1 MSQVMGMDE
10 LLRNLNTLPEK
21 VQKRVLVGAV
31 RAAAKPIVQEA
42 KSLVPVKYGS
52 LKRSIGVTRF
62 RTHKRTLVWFQVSPR
77 VKKYR
82 LQAQDTSTH
91 ENVTLTMEHSPFY
104 GQFIEFGTYSKL
116 DHALLRPSDGER
128 AVKRAAIVAKGGGI
142 RPHPF
147 MRPAF
152 EREGHKA
159 IIALKDYMAQ
169 RLDRE
174 LAR

>member
-1 MSQVMGMDE
+1 MSQVIGMDE
-10 LLRNLNTLPEK
+10 LLRNLKTLPEK

-52 LKRSIGVTRF
+52 LKRSIGVTKF
-62 RTHKRTLVWFQVSPR
+62 RTHKKTLVWFQVSPR
-77 VKKYR
+77 VQKYR
-82 LQAQDTSTH
+82 LKAQDTSTH
-91 ENVTLTMEHSPFY
+91 ENVTLTMEYSPFY
-104 GQFIEFGTYSKL
+104 GYFVEFGTYSKL
-116 DHALLRPSDGER
+116 DHALLKPRGGKR
-128 AVKRAAIVAKGGGI
+128 AKKRAAIVAKGGGI

-152 EREGHKA
+152 EREGENS
-159 IIALKDYMAQ
+159 IIALKEYVAK
-169 RLDRE
+169 RLDKE